1 MNIDFIGNEDIED
14 WLELIKEVEP
24 LFGPMIGEVG
34 FDEMIKTV
42 IKEKRA
48 YCTRENRGNLCGVIA
63 ISLIK
68 NEIEWFAVAD
78 NQQGKGYGKAL
89 LSYAMKSLDQN
100 RPIIVQTFDADVP
113 QGIAARKLY
122 EKMGFLEYEKAEK
135 NPAGIPTV
143 RLKQISSL

>member
-1 MNIDFIGNEDIED
+1 MNIDFVGNKDIED

-34 FDEMIKTV
+34 FDETIKTV

-48 YCTRENRGNLCGVIA
+48 YCIRESKGKLCGVII
-63 ISLIK
+63 ISSIN
-68 NEIEWFAVAD
+68 NEIEWFAVATG
-78 NQQGKGYGKAL
+78 QQGKGYGKAL

-100 RPIIVQTFDADVP
+100 RPIIVQTFDASVS

-122 EKMGFLEYEKAEK
+122 EKFGFLEYEKAEK

-143 RLKQISSL
+143 RLRQISS